1 MRSTLLSLPATR
13 RSVVIVLG
21 GMLLALAVVVMVSVV
36 ASKRAN
42 AAEVVH
48 RLFDQ
53 PEQILIPA
61 GAIPANCGSGPTQGK
76 AGPFP
81 SRLRIQDFPAGSTI
95 TDVNLKLR
103 GFTHTFPD
111 DVGVILSK
119 GVQPGR
125 LVMEHVGDGDNVSDI
140 TLTLDDEAANDLP
153 DEDALVTGR
162 FKPTNG
168 YDKIESLAAFDG
180 LSPNGNWTLRVVDHV
195 DGDCGELGDGWS
207 LRIEARVP

>member
-1 MRSTLLSLPATR
+1 MRGFVSPLLSN
-13 RSVVIVLG
+13 RSVVLLG
-21 GMLLALAVVVMVSVV
+21 ATLLALVVVVLVSVV
-36 ASKRAN
+36 ASKRAD
-42 AAEVVH
+42 AAQTVTKN
-48 RLFDQ
+48 RQQ

-61 GAIPANCGSGPTQGK
+61 GAIPANCSSGPEQGK
-76 AGPFP
+76 AGPYP
-81 SRLRIQDFPAGSTI
+81 SQLRIGDFPAGSTI

-125 LVMEHVGDGDNVSDI
+125 LVMEHVGGGTNVSDI

-153 DEDALVTGR
+153 DEDELVSGR

-168 YDKIESLAAFDG
+168 YNKIESLSAFDG